1 MINYIWIKLYILR
14 LCFEQG
20 RNFISVLSLLQKTPP
35 LLPFSL
41 ELPLYKGIEA
51 REVLRKHLP

>member
-1 MINYIWIKLYILR
+1 MR

-20 RNFISVLSLLQKTPP
+20 RNFLHNLSLLQKTPP

-41 ELPLYKGIEA
+41 ESPLYKGIEA
-51 REVLRKHLP
+51 REVFAQHLP